1 MKNYVNI
8 LFSTPILAVLDQA
21 IFSGTNFLLTLF
33 LAQKLEISGFGV
45 LSSVTVLTFLFLSI
59 SNALIIQ
66 PFQVSIVTINQKKQ
80 YIVFLY
86 FFQLLLLVLIV
97 LIMLILNVIID
108 DNEINKASIDSII
121 VFVLGYLFQ
130 DFFRKLFLGTDEIK
144 KVVLI
149 DILFVFIVIL
159 GLTVFNH
166 SLTLKKVMYIIGL
179 ANIISSLPGLF
190 TILNNFEF
198 PTSYLDFI
206 KLHVTQGKWFVY
218 TAFLQWCSS
227 NFFVLLSGAY
237 LGIEALGALRLVQSV
252 FGVINIILQ
261 TIENYFIPKIAALY
275 AQSIET
281 AKKYLGKL
289 TTIGFVLFGSILA
302 TLFIY
307 SKQLM
312 LLLGGKNYVSYH
324 VVIKM
329 MAVLYVF
336 IFLSYPLRIA
346 VRVLVLN
353 KIFFTGYVLSF
364 ITSIITFH
372 FLLQNY
378 GLNGAVIGLIFNQ
391 MVMMGY
397 WYFELN
403 KKQLVTWK

>member
-144 KVVLI
+144 KVLN
-149 DILFVFIVIL
+149 D
-159 GLTVFNH
+159 
-166 SLTLKKVMYIIGL
+166 Y
-179 ANIISSLPGLF
+179 SSK
-190 TILNNFEF
+190 
-198 PTSYLDFI
+198 I
-206 KLHVTQGKWFVY
+206 K
-218 TAFLQWCSS
+218 
-227 NFFVLLSGAY
+227 
-237 LGIEALGALRLVQSV
+237 
-252 FGVINIILQ
+252 
-261 TIENYFIPKIAALY
+261 
-275 AQSIET
+275 
-281 AKKYLGKL
+281 
-289 TTIGFVLFGSILA
+289 
-302 TLFIY
+302 
-307 SKQLM
+307 
-312 LLLGGKNYVSYH
+312 
-324 VVIKM
+324 
-329 MAVLYVF
+329 
-336 IFLSYPLRIA
+336 
-346 VRVLVLN
+346 
-353 KIFFTGYVLSF
+353 
-364 ITSIITFH
+364 
-372 FLLQNY
+372 
-378 GLNGAVIGLIFNQ
+378 
-391 MVMMGY
+391 
-397 WYFELN
+397 
-403 KKQLVTWK
+403 